1 VGGAAGRAARFFAEK
16 VGIKR
21 KMAAKD
27 KFHQALRNALLKDG
41 WAVTDDP
48 YVLKIGG
55 KKQEIDFGAEKIIA
69 AEKDG
74 RKVAI
79 ELKSFLSDSPFNDF
93 YEALGQYIS
102 YEIGLMVQEPE
113 RLPFLALT
121 RKTARRLE
129 KYEVIQMAFQLK
141 NIRLLIFEPETETI
155 VSWQQ

>member
-1 VGGAAGRAARFFAEK
+1 
-16 VGIKR
+16 
-21 KMAAKD
+21 MAAKD
-27 KFHQALRNALLKDG
+27 KFHEVLKNALVKDG
-41 WAVTDDP
+41 WTVTDDP

-74 RKVAI
+74 KKIAV

-102 YEIGLMVQEPE
+102 YEIGLSLQEPE
-113 RLPFLALT
+113 RIPFLAINQM
-121 RKTARRLE
+121 TAHRLE
-129 KYEVIQMAFQLK
+129 KYEAIQIAFERQHV
-141 NIRLLIFEPETETI
+141 RLLIFDVETETI